1 MFALAMQSSVL
12 SSFLLV
18 VAGILVGYA
27 LSYPYRGESE
37 GLNDEIDSLRNE
49 NRNLHESLREQ
60 KRVRDEH
67 PVPAVKQPSAVI
79 DHEVVEL
86 LEDAVEEAETLRSE
100 LAKTNQQ
107 LTEATGLNAELRGEL
122 DELKLVQ
129 QQESNETEDGN
140 RRLQLTIESL
150 TQRIYELEEEN
161 TGFASTLETER
172 MQFAQAGQ
180 IVHRGSAAANNEH
193 QQAFEEL
200 QHELS
205 STQKSLEQTTANLQR
220 AVSERDEIAERY
232 SAQESQ
238 ISALARDRDDHLR
251 AIETIERLRNG
262 SDTTVVQYQ
271 EHAQE
276 LESRLAQAE
285 VLLDQ
290 ANEELELHQQSRIKA
305 DQEHES
311 TIAELDH
318 HRQRSLQLES
328 EVSRLQHNT
337 DRIRSQREEV
347 LASLR
352 IEQDRSAQLE
362 INFEQTKQILQ
373 DRELQL
379 QRSGEQLRSIQP
391 ATEEM
396 ESLQFRV
403 DVAHEELQQVKSDY
417 HEALQ
422 SKARIEAIVVEMRE
436 ELRKNSQLISDS
448 RTARNE
454 RAEQL
459 SRELENERRT
469 VAELRPTIS
478 ELQTQLAQQEERM
491 NSNGQ
496 HEFEMTTIYTQLAEA
511 RSQIDRLNREASD
524 LREELARRVDMVA
537 HLEQERNEVL
547 SINQQLQR
555 QAVEHSRV
563 QTPASYDDGVEI
575 AEAQFAEHISRQTAD
590 AMRNDDRRGM
600 IYTRPP
606 AVRDDLKRIS
616 GVAEKLEQRLN
627 DFGVYTYEQI
637 MHWDDEIVAEFGR
650 LLAFK
655 DRIVRDDW
663 VSQARMLY
671 NEAYPQS
678 QKRSA

>member
-1 MFALAMQSSVL
+1 MFALAMQSPVL

-37 GLNDEIDSLRNE
+37 GLNDEIDSLRHE
-49 NRNLHESLREQ
+49 NRNLQESLREQ

-67 PVPAVKQPSAVI
+67 PVPPAEQPAAAI
-79 DHEVVEL
+79 DHEVIEL
-86 LEDAVEEAETLRSE
+86 LEDAVEEAETLRNE
-100 LAKTNQQ
+100 LAKTKQQ
-107 LTEATGLNAELRGEL
+107 LTETTGLNAELRGEL
-122 DELKLVQ
+122 DELKIVQ

-150 TQRIYELEEEN
+150 TQKIYELEEEN
-161 TGFASTLETER
+161 TGFAATLETER

-180 IVHRGSAAANNEH
+180 IVHRGSSAVTNEH
-193 QQAFEEL
+193 QHALEEL
-200 QHELS
+200 QLELS

-220 AVSERDEIAERY
+220 AISERDEITERY

-362 INFEQTKQILQ
+362 INYEQTRQILQ

-422 SKARIEAIVVEMRE
+422 AKARIEAIVVEMRE

-448 RTARNE
+448 RTARDE
-454 RAEQL
+454 RVEQL

-491 NSNGQ
+491 NSNVQ
-496 HEFEMTTIYTQLAEA
+496 QEFEMTTIYTQLAEA
-511 RSQIDRLNREASD
+511 RGQIDRLNREASE
-524 LREELARRVDMVA
+524 LREELAKRVDMVA

-555 QAVEHSRV
+555 QSVEHTRV
-563 QTPASYDDGVEI
+563 QTAPSYES
-575 AEAQFAEHISRQTAD
+575 AEVTESQFAEHTSRPTAD

-637 MHWDDEIVAEFGR
+637 MHWDEEIVAEFGR

-663 VSQARMLY
+663 VAQARMLY
-671 NEAYPQS
+671 NEKYSPS

>member
-1 MFALAMQSSVL
+1 MFALAMQSPVL

-49 NRNLHESLREQ
+49 NRNLQESLREQ

-67 PVPAVKQPSAVI
+67 PVPPVEQPAAAI
-79 DHEVVEL
+79 DHEVIEL
-86 LEDAVEEAETLRSE
+86 LEDAVEEAETLRNE

-107 LTEATGLNAELRGEL
+107 LTETTGLNAELRGEL

-150 TQRIYELEEEN
+150 TQKIYELEEEN
-161 TGFASTLETER
+161 TGFAATLETER

-180 IVHRGSAAANNEH
+180 IVHRGASVATNKH
-193 QQAFEEL
+193 QHALEEL
-200 QHELS
+200 QLELS
-205 STQKSLEQTTANLQR
+205 NTQKSLEQTTANLQR
-220 AVSERDEIAERY
+220 AISERDEITEKF

-238 ISALARDRDDHLR
+238 ISVLVRDRDDHLR

-362 INFEQTKQILQ
+362 INYEQTRQILQ

-391 ATEEM
+391 AKEEM

-403 DVAHEELQQVKSDY
+403 AVAHEELQQVKSDY

-422 SKARIEAIVVEMRE
+422 AKARIEAIVVEMRE

-448 RTARNE
+448 RTARDE
-454 RAEQL
+454 RVEQL

-491 NSNGQ
+491 NSNVEQ
-496 HEFEMTTIYTQLAEA
+496 EFEMTTIYTQLAEA
-511 RSQIDRLNREASD
+511 RGQIDRLNREASE
-524 LREELARRVDMVA
+524 LREQLAKRVDMVA

-555 QAVEHSRV
+555 QAVEHTRV
-563 QTPASYDDGVEI
+563 QTAPSYES
-575 AEAQFAEHISRQTAD
+575 AEVTETQFAEHTSRQTAD

-606 AVRDDLKRIS
+606 AVQDDLKRIS

-637 MHWDDEIVAEFGR
+637 MHWDEEIVAEFGR

-655 DRIVRDDW
+655 DRIFRDDW
-663 VSQARMLY
+663 VAQARMLY
-671 NEAYPQS
+671 NEKYSPS